1 MKRFVWSAMTTMTAT
16 AALAASEVATIEVDA
31 DLSAIRNVE
40 AAQVWSTLD
49 TDLETEIAERLVGRI
64 DDEGAAITVDI
75 NEVELANS
83 FTQALGVA
91 DSKLIG
97 DVEIDAPGLFNKIDY
112 TLTVTSE
119 QAIAYYPDGTSVADL
134 SMGSEIY
141 YQAMLDAFADNI
153 VAKFD

>member
-1 MKRFVWSAMTTMTAT
+1 MKRFVLSAMTTMTAT
-16 AALAASEVATIEVDA
+16 AALAANAVATIEVDA
-31 DLSAIRNVE
+31 DLSAIRNIE

-64 DDEGAAITVDI
+64 DDKGAAITVDI

-119 QAIAYYPDGTSVADL
+119 QAIAYYPDGTSVADV

-141 YQAMLDAFADNI
+141 YQAMLNAFADNI
-153 VAKFD
+153 AAKFD

>member
-1 MKRFVWSAMTTMTAT
+1 MKRFVLSAMTTMTAT
-16 AALAASEVATIEVDA
+16 AALAASAVATIEVDA
-31 DLSAIRNVE
+31 DLSAIQNVE

-64 DDEGAAITVDI
+64 DDDGASITVDI

-119 QAIAYYPDGTSVADL
+119 QAIAYYPDGTNVADM

-153 VAKFD
+153 AAKFD

>member
-1 MKRFVWSAMTTMTAT
+1 MKRFVLSAMTTMTAT
-16 AALAASEVATIEVDA
+16 AALAASAVATIEVDA

-64 DDEGAAITVDI
+64 DDEGASITVDI

>member
-1 MKRFVWSAMTTMTAT
+1 MKRFVLSAMTTMTAT
-16 AALAASEVATIEVDA
+16 AALAAGAVATIEVDA

-64 DDEGAAITVDI
+64 DDEGASIAVDI

>member
-1 MKRFVWSAMTTMTAT
+1 MKRIILSAIPTLIAT
-16 AALAASEVATIEVDA
+16 AALAASTVATIEVEA
-31 DLSAIRNVE
+31 DLSAIQNVE
-40 AAQVWSTLD
+40 AAQVWSNLG
-49 TDLETEIAERLVGRI
+49 TDLETEIAERLIGRI
-64 DDEGAAITVDI
+64 DDQGASIVVDI

-83 FTQALGVA
+83 FTQALGTA

-97 DVEIDAPGLFNKIDY
+97 ELEIDAPGLFNKIEY

-134 SMGSEIY
+134 TMGSEIY

-153 VAKFD
+153 AAKFD

>member
-16 AALAASEVATIEVDA
+16 AALAASAVATIEVDA

-40 AAQVWSTLD
+40 AAQVWSTLA

-64 DDEGAAITVDI
+64 DEEGASITVDI

>member
-16 AALAASEVATIEVDA
+16 AALAAGAVATIEVDA

-64 DDEGAAITVDI
+64 DDEGASIAVDI